1 LRFTI
6 NQEGNPLRVQVTTTV
21 NEGKALI
28 AEAIYHLKSVQYALD
43 HGKVLLKGGTTVSS
57 LAEKMVDISLR
68 ISGRVSA
75 RGTKSSQI
83 KPDHPHSILIEDGKY
98 RNADDHFAEMVLS
111 MDTDDVIVV
120 GANAIDVYGNA
131 AMMAGAP
138 GGGNPGLAFSA
149 MACEGVK
156 VIIACGMEKLI
167 PFSAMAC
174 EGVKVIIAC
183 GMEKLIPGNINDIV
197 KKTGRK
203 SSDIA
208 FGMSVGLIPLYGE
221 IITEREAIRVF
232 GDVEVTIIGKGG
244 LDDGHSALTL
254 ILDGERQELT
264 KVLPVLDRIR
274 NAKAS
279 GFEKSLEECSPGSS
293 CNKNHWACCYRNP
306 KRIFW

>member
-1 LRFTI
+1 M
-6 NQEGNPLRVQVTTTV
+6 RVQVTTTV

-28 AEAIYHLKSVQYALD
+28 VEAIYHLKSVQYALD

-57 LAEKMVDISLR
+57 LAEKIVGISLR

-83 KPDHPHSILIEDGKY
+83 KSDHPHSILIENGKY
-98 RNADDHFAEMVLS
+98 RNADDHFAEIVLS
-111 MDTDDVIVV
+111 MDKDDVIVV
-120 GANAIDVYGNA
+120 GANAIDVHGNA

-167 PFSAMAC
+167 P
-174 EGVKVIIAC
+174 
-183 GMEKLIPGNINDIV
+183 GNINDIV

-203 SSDIA
+203 SSDVA
-208 FGMSVGLIPLYGE
+208 FGMSVGLIPIFGE

-232 GDVEVTIIGKGG
+232 GDVEVAIIGKGG
-244 LDDGHSALTL
+244 LDDGHSALTM
-254 ILDGERQELT
+254 ILDGEKQELT

-274 NAKAS
+274 NARVS
-279 GFEKSLEECSPGSS
+279 GFEESLEECSPGPS
-293 CNKNHWACCYRNP
+293 CNKDHRACCYRNP